1 MTLAQ
6 PDYEGL
12 FKLDEK
18 LFSLQKEVKFLE
30 QEYGF
35 SEKHMSLAIS
45 QEKPQLPKNQ
55 KNTKK
60 QEPTNIQVNKTKA
73 PLNMSSKES
82 RYKNLPSMKVSDKE
96 VPKRMIK
103 PEIDSAWKDAN
114 KIKPNL
120 MTFYNIDVYQKK
132 YVDMKD
138 FSGKAITLK

>member
-45 QEKPQLPKNQ
+45 QEKPQLTKNQ

-60 QEPTNIQVNKTKA
+60 QEPTNIQVNKTKT
-73 PLNMSSKES
+73 PLNMSNKES

-103 PEIDSAWKDAN
+103 PEIDPAWKDAN

-120 MTFYNIDVYQKK
+120 MTFYDFDVYQKK

-138 FSGKAITLK
+138 FSGKPITLK